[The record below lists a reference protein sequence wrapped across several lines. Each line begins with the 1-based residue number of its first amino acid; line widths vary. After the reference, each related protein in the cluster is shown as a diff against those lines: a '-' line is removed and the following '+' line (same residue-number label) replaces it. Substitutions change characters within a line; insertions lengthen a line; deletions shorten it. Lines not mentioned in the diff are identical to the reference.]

1 MWEQWSMFVKCPK
14 INRGCG
20 FCGKSKWNPHDE
32 KYDDTERLFCGL
44 ATGFDTRVEPLPQCW
59 KDMSKSQIAKY
70 RKQKREEYDVL
81 HVYDFRVRRKQ
92 K

>member
-1 MWEQWSMFVKCPK
+1 MFIECPK
-14 INRGCG
+14 INKGCG
-20 FCGKSKWNPHDE
+20 FCGKSKWNPHAE
-32 KYDDTERLFCGL
+32 GYDDTERLFCGL

-70 RKQKREEYDVL
+70 RKQKREEYDTL
-81 HVYDFRVRRKQ
+81 HVYDVRVRCKQ